1 MKIPPK
7 GDVFIPNE
15 DIDSTMAISEETASN
30 IAKLFIRDIILSQDT
45 NWNVSTAVEN
55 VTPLYASNESTVNAY
70 SVELNEGYIVVS
82 AFLDVPSLILEWSD
96 SAEPLYENLDC
107 SNKILYMGGYNYFEG
122 LSNNKVT
129 DLYGKTISDDDLYD
143 IFYNSRDIN
152 YIPDNV
158 LVFIADKYASNSN
171 LKKAQIEDPVS
182 YANKYYTGPF
192 VPHDY
197 INKWNDYVY
206 YFLMNSVS
214 GYDQHCGPTT
224 ITNIILAYSKKY
236 QGNIYS
242 GRESSVFN
250 NIAQLG
256 INNGYYTNSSNGG
269 TYINCI
275 YNYIVKSMNY
285 YSINATVQNGK
296 SITYN
301 SIRNDLSNG
310 SLLYVSLVDAEN
322 YNGGNHSVMCFAY
335 NRMVSQTTGYY
346 LSFLKVADGWNDSGR
361 YVVMGNVG
369 SESEYFPVSF

>member
-1 MKIPPK
+1 MHVIVIFSDFIKNYCKGDDVAMKKTLSVIMAVVMIFSLTTIFAFGNEEDQSITVDKTSDGILIENTTK

-171 LKKAQIEDPVS
+171 
-182 YANKYYTGPF
+182 
-192 VPHDY
+192 
-197 INKWNDYVY
+197 
-206 YFLMNSVS
+206 
-214 GYDQHCGPTT
+214 
-224 ITNIILAYSKKY
+224 
-236 QGNIYS
+236 
-242 GRESSVFN
+242 
-250 NIAQLG
+250 
-256 INNGYYTNSSNGG
+256 
-269 TYINCI
+269 
-275 YNYIVKSMNY
+275 
-285 YSINATVQNGK
+285 
-296 SITYN
+296 
-301 SIRNDLSNG
+301 
-310 SLLYVSLVDAEN
+310 
-322 YNGGNHSVMCFAY
+322 
-335 NRMVSQTTGYY
+335 
-346 LSFLKVADGWNDSGR
+346 
-361 YVVMGNVG
+361 
-369 SESEYFPVSF
+369 